1 MTTHWV
7 SMRCKLPVLRTTE
20 EGSTEQAPRPQQ
32 FLGRHDATAHANEGD
47 ADTAMAVASGGAET
61 VEVDL
66 VCEKSTEEVDDQVLS
81 SCRLRAYCPE
91 TGRDISEHALCD
103 RLRSRRFCAD
113 KDHEGT
119 PCAIYDVRMQQMS
132 HYVDGTSP
140 GGYLCLQFYP
150 QQLVLGMPLALADD
164 EITGEECC
172 HDVALDNEEKPVPAD
187 VLREKLDGSVSHHS
201 GASSSLCDNRI
212 AAGGKGGFLVIPIR
226 NYDFKLVF
234 PGEGEVD
241 TRDLDL
247 LTGDLWNDEM
257 LKALLDDR
265 TLQLRPGHA
274 HETKHGVFAGV
285 RRAENY
291 GTGLEYLHCDQYF
304 NTGRLKDDRA
314 EKFVTDRPIKVW
326 ISQRTL
332 AAAEAEA
339 PFDDEEQQAELRA
352 RLQAADRFYRI
363 VELGWPKVF
372 RAIIETG
379 FSPDEVLALNM
390 LKPEDAQN
398 LQSDRVGFQDGV
410 QEIF

>member
-1 MTTHWV
+1 M
-7 SMRCKLPVLRTTE
+7 
-20 EGSTEQAPRPQQ
+20 
-32 FLGRHDATAHANEGD
+32 
-47 ADTAMAVASGGAET
+47 AMAVASGGAET
-61 VEVDL
+61 EEVDL
-66 VCEKSTEEVDDQVLS
+66 VCEKSLEEVDDQVLS
-81 SCRLRAYCPE
+81 SCRLRACCPE

-103 RLRSRRFCAD
+103 RLRNRRFCAGTD
-113 KDHEGT
+113 PEGM
-119 PCAIYDVRMQQMS
+119 PFAISDVCMQQMS

-164 EITGEECC
+164 EITGEEGC
-172 HDVALDNEEKPVPAD
+172 HDLALENEEKPVPAD
-187 VLREKLDGSVSHHS
+187 VLREKLHGSVSHLS
-201 GASSSLCDNRI
+201 GSSSSLHDNRI
-212 AAGGKGGFLVIPIR
+212 AAGGKGGFLVIPIC

-241 TRDLDL
+241 TRGLDL
-247 LTGDLWNDEM
+247 LSRDLWNNEM
-257 LKALLDDR
+257 LKALDDPE
-265 TLQLRPGHA
+265 LELRPGHA
-274 HETKHGVFAGV
+274 HETKHGVFVGI

-304 NTGRLKDDRA
+304 NTGRLKDRRA

-339 PFDDEEQQAELRA
+339 PFDDEEQQAEVRA
-352 RLQAADRFYRI
+352 CLQAADRFYRT
-363 VELGWPKVF
+363 VELDSPAVF

-390 LKPEDAQN
+390 LKPKDAET
-398 LQSDRVGFQDGV
+398 LLSDRAGFQNEAQV
-410 QEIF
+410 IY